1 MHIGVIGATGGI
13 GSRVVTEALGR
24 GHRVTALT
32 RDASLISEKSG
43 DVVGRG
49 DIEWK
54 SVDVLNADGIAA
66 ILPGLDV
73 LISGFQPGNAAKD
86 LAGAVQRSI
95 AEPTLFST
103 AARALLTAMESHPR
117 TRLVVIGGVGSLEVE
132 PGRVLAD
139 SDELLHATLDELGLP
154 REYAAAVRGHQDALD
169 VLRLSNRRWT
179 YFSPAKEIFPGRRT
193 GRFRLGDDQL
203 VVDAD
208 GRSRI
213 SMEDA
218 AVALVDEVELPRY
231 VQRRFTIGY

>member
-1 MHIGVIGATGGI
+1 M
-13 GSRVVTEALGR
+13 R
-24 GHRVTALT
+24 GHR
-32 RDASLISEKSG
+32 
-43 DVVGRG
+43 
-49 DIEWK
+49 
-54 SVDVLNADGIAA
+54 
-66 ILPGLDV
+66 
-73 LISGFQPGNAAKD
+73 
-86 LAGAVQRSI
+86 
-95 AEPTLFST
+95 
-103 AARALLTAMESHPR
+103 
-117 TRLVVIGGVGSLEVE
+117 
-132 PGRVLAD
+132 
-139 SDELLHATLDELGLP
+139 
-154 REYAAAVRGHQDALD
+154 DALD